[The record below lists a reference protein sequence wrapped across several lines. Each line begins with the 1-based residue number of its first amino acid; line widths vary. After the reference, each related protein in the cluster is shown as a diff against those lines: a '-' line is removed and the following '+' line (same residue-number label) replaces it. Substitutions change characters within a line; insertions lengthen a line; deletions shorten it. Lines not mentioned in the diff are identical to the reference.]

1 MACHKAWL
9 FAVDGYYIFI
19 SAPYRTFF
27 SFNCNTSARWSVA
40 NFVFITSVI
49 RASRDKCV
57 TLGHTIC
64 FKNRTACCRLPC
76 GMSKTENLSPA
87 LNPCRSFIVLFN
99 LACES
104 IWRKTPSVAAKM
116 VILSVAIKEPKSQFF
131 KPSAGSRTVALR
143 IQGYISP
150 VPIFNLACESIWRK
164 TPSVAAKMV
173 ILSVAIKEPK
183 SQFFIPSAG
192 SRTVALR
199 IQGYISPVPIVYD
212 QFRAPAGN
220 EISFFVTLTSLN
232 ASFGGP
238 RLTCLHDLYRLACQ
252 MFLMYK

>member
-57 TLGHTIC
+57 TFGYTIC

-87 LNPCRSFIVLFN
+87 LNPCRSFIVL
-99 LACES
+99 
-104 IWRKTPSVAAKM
+104 
-116 VILSVAIKEPKSQFF
+116 
-131 KPSAGSRTVALR
+131 
-143 IQGYISP
+143 
-150 VPIFNLACESIWRK
+150 FNLACESIWRK